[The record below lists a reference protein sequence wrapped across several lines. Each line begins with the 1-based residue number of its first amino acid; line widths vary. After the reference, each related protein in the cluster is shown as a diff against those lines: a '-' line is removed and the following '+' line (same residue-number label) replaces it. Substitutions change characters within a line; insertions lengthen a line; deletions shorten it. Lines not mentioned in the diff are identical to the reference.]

1 MRQLKTSQSNL
12 MNQFKSTYFI
22 FSMAFF
28 TSFVAFAQE
37 DDNLGTEVVN
47 VVKPYTAA
55 VSDAFKIKETP
66 VIEDEENTKKETIEY
81 TIFSFPVASTFT
93 PAKGKAAALDQEPDK
108 KLYDNYT
115 TLGFGNY
122 GHIVGELF
130 LTKNFNKNAYIGG
143 MIRHHSSQ
151 GGINDV
157 VLDDNFSNTQVDVTY
172 GNVDKNSAWNA
183 DIGYQNQIYNWYG
196 LPTFQYENLNPEEQT
211 SLIGSVDPKQTYSNL
226 YVGGRYALEGS
237 SFKGGEIKFNR
248 FWDGYESG
256 ENNLVLKPEFSFD
269 VMNTTI
275 KTRVL
280 VDHLSGSFENNP
292 ISPDNTL
299 DYSITNFGLA
309 PSISMQQNG
318 WDFNLGAQ
326 LFYSADAE
334 NSESKFFIYPEIS
347 TSYAIVGDFMVLY
360 AGIEGTLRQNSYRS
374 FATENPFVSP
384 NLFIAPT
391 DQQYDFFAGLKGK
404 LASNVSYNVRGSYM
418 SEKNRAFF
426 VSNEPNIFIE
436 NPENYNYGNSFGVAY
451 DDLKTITFFGEIK
464 ADFSKDFSAGIDASI
479 MSYSVSN
486 FEEAW
491 NLPAMRVGANS
502 NYQINEK
509 WNIGAQFFYVGQ
521 RKDLAYQYG
530 LNTIFPPDVVP
541 SVATVDGYF
550 DLNAQVYYTFNP
562 RISAFL
568 KLNNMA
574 NQAYERWIN
583 YPSQQ
588 FQILAGANFK
598 FDF

>member
-1 MRQLKTSQSNL
+1 

-22 FSMAFF
+22 FAIAFF
-28 TSFVAFAQE
+28 THFVAFSQK

-81 TIFSFPVASTFT
+81 TIFSIPVASTFA
-93 PAKGKAAALDQEPDK
+93 PAKGKAAALDQEPNK

-122 GHIVGELF
+122 GHIIGELF
-130 LTKNFNKNAYIGG
+130 LTKNIDKNSYIGG

-151 GGINDV
+151 GGIKEV

-172 GNVDKNSAWNA
+172 GNVDKNRAWNA
-183 DIGYQNQIYNWYG
+183 DLGYQNQVYNWYG
-196 LPTFQYENLNPEEQT
+196 LPTFQFENLTPEERAT
-211 SLIGSVDPKQTYSNL
+211 FIGRVDPKQTYSTI
-226 YVGGRYALEGS
+226 YAGGRYALES
-237 SFKGGEIKFNR
+237 SFFKGAEIKFNR
-248 FWDGYESG
+248 FWDGYDSG
-256 ENNLVLKPEFSFD
+256 ENNLVLKPEFAFD

-275 KTRVL
+275 KTRVI
-280 VDHLSGSFENNP
+280 VDHLSGSFAKNP
-292 ISPDNTL
+292 LIASESL
-299 DYSITNFGLA
+299 DYSITNLGLA

-318 WDFNLGAQ
+318 WNFNLGAQ
-326 LFYSADAE
+326 IFYSSDSE
-334 NSESKFFIYPEIS
+334 NSESKLFVYPEIS
-347 TSYAIVGDFMVLY
+347 TSYNIVGDFMILY
-360 AGIEGTLRQNSYRS
+360 GGIEGTLKQNTYRN
-374 FATENPFVSP
+374 FVAENPFVSP

-404 LASNVSYNVRGSYM
+404 LASNVSYNARGSYM
-418 SEKNRAFF
+418 SEKNKAFF
-426 VSNEPNIFIE
+426 VNNEPNTFVT
-436 NPENYNYGNSFGVAY
+436 NAENYDFGNSFSVAY
-451 DDLKTITFFGEIK
+451 DNLKTITFFGEIK
-464 ADFSKDFSAGIDASI
+464 ADFSKNFTAGIDASI
-479 MSYSVSN
+479 MSYSTSN

-491 NLPAMRVGANS
+491 NLPTMKIVANS
-502 NYQINEK
+502 SYQINEK
-509 WNIGAQFFYVGQ
+509 WNIGAQFFYVGE
-521 RKDLAYQYG
+521 RKDIAYQYG
-530 LNTIFPPDVVP
+530 DNAIFPPDVVS

-568 KLNNMA
+568 KLNNIA